1 MIIMTVLQ
9 YPIATEKALNMV
21 ETRNTII
28 YIVNLSADKK
38 TITEEF
44 EKTFNV
50 KVDYVN
56 TAISPENQKKAYIR
70 LKPEYPASDIAKK
83 LKLV

>member
-1 MIIMTVLQ
+1 MSVLQ

-21 ETRNTII
+21 ESRNTIT
-28 YIVNLSADKK
+28 YVVNMDANKK
-38 TITEEF
+38 TITSEF
-44 EKTFNV
+44 ENIFKV
-50 KVDYVN
+50 KISSIN
-56 TAISPENQKKAYIR
+56 TVISSGNQKKAYIR